1 MKLLDYTLPSPAEN
15 LALDEALLLA
25 AEGGTGGEVLRLW
38 ELPTHA
44 VVVGSGGSVGID
56 VHLTACAADGVPVL
70 RRASGGGTV
79 LLGPGCLCFSLVLS
93 YDHAPGLNEIPA
105 SNRYILARVVRA
117 LAPAVAAVVEGT
129 SDLAAGGV
137 KFSGNAQQRKRR
149 HFLHHG
155 TLLCGFDLAL
165 VPRYLNPPERQPA
178 YRRDR
183 PHAEFVANLPV
194 SVEAAKALLV
204 AEWHPDG
211 EYTPLPL
218 EAVRELVAEKYDR
231 DEWNRRR

>member
-93 YDHAPGLNEIPA
+93 YDHARG
-105 SNRYILARVVRA
+105 
-117 LAPAVAAVVEGT
+117 
-129 SDLAAGGV
+129 
-137 KFSGNAQQRKRR
+137 
-149 HFLHHG
+149 
-155 TLLCGFDLAL
+155 
-165 VPRYLNPPERQPA
+165 
-178 YRRDR
+178 
-183 PHAEFVANLPV
+183 
-194 SVEAAKALLV
+194 
-204 AEWHPDG
+204 
-211 EYTPLPL
+211 
-218 EAVRELVAEKYDR
+218 
-231 DEWNRRR
+231 